1 VTATAGRGTR
11 RDEARRPVA
20 GVVAAATGVLLWGV
34 LLVTTR
40 WVEEVNGL
48 ALGFHRLWVGAA
60 GATLALV
67 IAGGR
72 PTRRTLRI
80 ALPGGILFGA
90 DIGLFFSAIKL
101 TTVANATIVAAL
113 QPAALLLVGRRRF
126 GERITPVLV
135 ALTMA
140 GIAGAALV
148 VLGSSGSDEWSPL
161 GDVLAVLALVSWA
174 GYFVASKQAR
184 EQLSSLEYLS
194 AFLLIATVTLAPV
207 ALLFG
212 GRLRLESAD
221 SWAWVVTFAL
231 FSGGVGH
238 WLMNWAHAHIP
249 LYLTS
254 LLTLSIPVVSTGTA
268 ALLLG
273 EDIVALQVV
282 GMAVVLVAL
291 GFVIFRTETE
301 EDEIVEGVAIEA

>member
-1 VTATAGRGTR
+1 VTTQSEAPSR
-11 RDEARRPVA
+11 RVERRRPVA
-20 GVVAAATGVLLWGV
+20 GILAAATGVLLWGV

-48 ALGFHRLWVGAA
+48 ALGFHRLWVGAV
-60 GATLALV
+60 GATIALL

-90 DIGLFFSAIKL
+90 DIGLFFSALKL

-113 QPAALLLVGRRRF
+113 QPAALLFVGRSRF
-126 GERITPVLV
+126 GERVSPVLIGI
-135 ALTMA
+135 TFA

-148 VLGSSGSDEWSPL
+148 VVGSSGSDEWSPL
-161 GDVLAVLALVSWA
+161 GDFLAVLALVSWS

-194 AFLLIATVTLAPV
+194 AFLLIATVTLAPI

-221 SWAWVVTFAL
+221 SWAWVITFAL
-231 FSGGVGH
+231 FSGGMGH
-238 WLMNWAHAHIP
+238 WLMNWAHAHVP

-254 LLTLSIPVVSTGTA
+254 LLTLSIPVVSTATA

-273 EDIVALQVV
+273 EDIVLLQVV
-282 GMAVVLVAL
+282 GMAVVVVAL
-291 GFVIFRTETE
+291 GFVIFQTETGG
-301 EDEIVEGVAIEA
+301 DDRVEGVAIEA

>member
-1 VTATAGRGTR
+1 MAGTL
-11 RDEARRPVA
+11 AA
-20 GVVAAATGVLLWGV
+20 GTGVLLWGV

-40 WVEEVNGL
+40 WVSEVNGL
-48 ALGFHRLWVGAA
+48 VLGFHRLWVGAV
-60 GATLALV
+60 GATIALL

-72 PTRRTLRI
+72 PNRRALRI

-90 DIGLFFSAIKL
+90 DIGLFFSALKL

-135 ALTMA
+135 VLTGA

-148 VLGSSGSDEWSPL
+148 VLGSSGSDNWSPL
-161 GDVLAVLALVSWA
+161 GDVLAVLALVSWS

-184 EQLSSLEYLS
+184 QQLTSLEYLS
-194 AFLLIATVTLAPV
+194 AFLLIATVALAPI

-212 GRLRLESAD
+212 GQLRLESAD
-221 SWAWVVTFAL
+221 SWAWVITFAL
-231 FSGGVGH
+231 FSGGLGH
-238 WLMNWAHAHIP
+238 WLMNWAHAHVP

-254 LLTLSIPVVSTGTA
+254 LLTLSIPVVSTVTA
-268 ALLLG
+268 ALLLDEEIIG
-273 EDIVALQVV
+273 LQIV

-291 GFVIFRTETE
+291 GVVVFRTEGGDE
-301 EDEIVEGVAIEA
+301 EPVEGVAIEA